1 MRFIHTADWQIGK
14 SFRRYGVREDELKR
28 ARLHAIGAIGA
39 LAMRENAPFV
49 LVAGDVYDHFAPSQ
63 ITANEPLERMRAYPG
78 VTWLL
83 LPGNHDP
90 HRPDAIW
97 DRLMRGG
104 LPGNVRPLLTNEMVE
119 LASISKAGAGVCLL
133 PAPLLRNS
141 ETADLTAWMDGA
153 PTPPGAVRIGL
164 AHGSITGFS
173 DEQAQSNPIDP
184 LRAKSAGLAYLALG
198 DWHRTM
204 KINER
209 TWYSGTPEPDRAG
222 GQKIGQALLVD
233 VASPDATPN
242 VTPVDV
248 GKYRW
253 ESREMDLRGADPADF
268 ETSLRALPDLHH
280 TLLRLTCTGVLPL
293 AARADLERRLMA
305 LQAAFFHLETDLDSL
320 AAQPSDEDLETLDF
334 DGVLRKSA
342 DLLRAQASD
351 VNLDAAGRRIANDA
365 LIELFLISQN
375 MHKTAPAGKAS

>member
-14 SFRRYGVREDELKR
+14 SFRRYGEREDQLKR
-28 ARLHAIGAIGA
+28 ARLDAIERIGA

-49 LVAGDVYDHFAPSQ
+49 LVAGDVYDHYAPSQ
-63 ITANEPLERMRAYPG
+63 RTANEPLERMRAYSG

-97 DRLMRGG
+97 DRLMRAG
-104 LPGNVRPLLTNEMVE
+104 LPQNVKPLLSNGVIE
-119 LASISKAGAGVCLL
+119 LASLSKAGAGACLL

-153 PTPPGAVRIGL
+153 QTPQGAIRIGL
-164 AHGSITGFS
+164 AHGSVTGFS

-184 LRAKSAGLAYLALG
+184 ARAKSAGLAYLALG

-209 TWYSGTPEPDRAG
+209 TWYAGTPEPDRAG

-233 VASPDATPN
+233 VAGVDAAPH

-248 GKYRW
+248 GIYRW
-253 ESREMDLRGADPADF
+253 ESRDLDVRGADLADV
-268 ETSLRALPDLHH
+268 EASLRALPDLPR

-293 AARADLERRLMA
+293 AARADLERRLEL
-305 LQAAFFHLETDLDSL
+305 LQAAFFHLETDLDGL
-320 AAQPSDEDLETLDF
+320 AAQPSDEDLESLDF

-342 DLLRAQASD
+342 DLLRARGGDANLASAD
-351 VNLDAAGRRIANDA
+351 RRIANDA
-365 LIELFLISQN
+365 LIELFLISEN
-375 MHKTAPAGKAS
+375 MRKAAPAGEAS

>member
-14 SFRRYGVREDELKR
+14 SFRRYGEREDQLKR
-28 ARLHAIGAIGA
+28 ARLDAIERIGA
-39 LAMRENAPFV
+39 LAMAQNAPFV
-49 LVAGDVYDHFAPSQ
+49 MVAGDVYDHFAPAQ
-63 ITANEPLERMRAYPG
+63 RTANEPLERMRAYPG
-78 VTWLL
+78 VNWLL

-104 LPGNVRPLLTNEMVE
+104 LPVNVKPLLSPGVIE
-119 LASISKAGAGVCLL
+119 LASVSQSGAGVCLL

-141 ETADLTAWMDGA
+141 ETADLTAWMDAA
-153 PTPPGAVRIGL
+153 PTPPGAIRLGL
-164 AHGSITGFS
+164 AHGSVTGFS

-184 LRAKSAGLAYLALG
+184 ARAKSAGLAYLALG

-209 TWYSGTPEPDRAG
+209 TWYSGTHEPDRAG
-222 GQKIGQALLVD
+222 GQKTGQALLVD
-233 VASPDATPN
+233 VASPNATPI
-242 VTPVDV
+242 VTPHDV
-248 GKYRW
+248 GLYRW
-253 ESREMDLRGADPADF
+253 ESREMDLRGASLDDV
-268 ETSLRALPDLHH
+268 ETSLRALPDLPR

-293 AARADLERRLMA
+293 AARADLERRLEL
-305 LQAAFFHLETDLDSL
+305 LQAAFFHLELDLDSL

-342 DLLRAQASD
+342 DMLRAQAGD
-351 VNLDAAGRRIANDA
+351 VNLDAAGRRIASDA
-365 LIELFLISQN
+365 LVELFLISQN
-375 MHKTAPAGKAS
+375 MRKASPAEEAS

>member
-1 MRFIHTADWQIGK
+1 
-14 SFRRYGVREDELKR
+14 
-28 ARLHAIGAIGA
+28 
-39 LAMRENAPFV
+39 MRENAPFV
-49 LVAGDVYDHFAPSQ
+49 LVAGDVYDHFAPAQ
-63 ITANEPLERMRAYPG
+63 RTANEPLERMRAFPG

-104 LPGNVRPLLTNEMVE
+104 LPPNVKPLLSNEVIE
-119 LASISKAGAGVCLL
+119 LAPGACLL

-141 ETADLTAWMDGA
+141 ETADLSAWMDGA
-153 PTPPGAVRIGL
+153 PTPPGALRIGL
-164 AHGSITGFS
+164 AHGSVTGFS
-173 DEQAQSNPIDP
+173 DEEAQSNPIDP
-184 LRAKSAGLAYLALG
+184 ARAKTAGLAYLALG

-222 GQKIGQALLVD
+222 GQKIGQALLVEL
-233 VASPDATPN
+233 ASNDAAPV
-242 VTPVDV
+242 VTPLDV
-248 GKYRW
+248 GVYRW
-253 ESREMDLRGADPADF
+253 ESRELDLRGASLDDV
-268 ETSLRALPDLHH
+268 ETSLRALPDLPR

-293 AARADLERRLMA
+293 AARADLERRLEA
-305 LQAAFFHLETDLDSL
+305 LQAAFFHLEVDLDSL

-365 LIELFLISQN
+365 LIELFLISQT
-375 MHKTAPAGKAS
+375 MRKAARAGEAS

>member
-14 SFRRYGVREDELKR
+14 SFRRYGVREQQLKD
-28 ARLHAIGAIGA
+28 ARLDAIGAIGA

-63 ITANEPLERMRAYPG
+63 LTANEPLERMRAYPG
-78 VTWLL
+78 VSWLL

-104 LPGNVRPLLTNEMVE
+104 LPGNVKPLLSNEMVE
-119 LASISKAGAGVCLL
+119 LASISKAGAGACLL

-173 DEQAQSNPIDP
+173 DEQAASNPIDP

-233 VASPDATPN
+233 VASPDAAPN

-248 GKYRW
+248 GNYRW
-253 ESREMDLRGADPADF
+253 ESREMDLRGASLDDV
-268 ETSLRALPDLHH
+268 ETSLRNLPDLPR

-293 AARADLERRLMA
+293 AARADLERMLDL

-320 AAQPSDEDLETLDF
+320 VAQPSDEDLETLDF

-375 MHKTAPAGKAS
+375 MRKTAPAGEAS

>member
-14 SFRRYGVREDELKR
+14 SFRRYGEREDQLKR
-28 ARLHAIGAIGA
+28 ARLDAIERIGA

-49 LVAGDVYDHFAPSQ
+49 LVAGDVYDHFAPAQ
-63 ITANEPLERMRAYPG
+63 RTANEPLERMRAFPG

-104 LPGNVRPLLTNEMVE
+104 LPGNVKPLLSNEVIE
-119 LASISKAGAGVCLL
+119 LAPGACLL

-141 ETADLTAWMDGA
+141 ETADLSAWMDGA
-153 PTPPGAVRIGL
+153 PTPPGALRIGL
-164 AHGSITGFS
+164 AHGSVTGFS

-184 LRAKSAGLAYLALG
+184 ARAKTAGLAYLALG

-222 GQKIGQALLVD
+222 GQKIGQALLVEL
-233 VASPDATPN
+233 ASNDAAPV
-242 VTPVDV
+242 VTPLDV
-248 GKYRW
+248 GVYRW
-253 ESREMDLRGADPADF
+253 ESRELDLRGASLDDV
-268 ETSLRALPDLHH
+268 ETSLRALPDLPR

-293 AARADLERRLMA
+293 AARADLERRLEA
-305 LQAAFFHLETDLDSL
+305 LQAAFFHLAVDLDSL

-365 LIELFLISQN
+365 LIELFLISQT
-375 MHKTAPAGKAS
+375 MRKAARAGEAS

>member
-14 SFRRYGVREDELKR
+14 SFRRYGVREQQLKD
-28 ARLHAIGAIGA
+28 ARLDAIGAIGA
-39 LAMRENAPFV
+39 LALRENAPFV

-63 ITANEPLERMRAYPG
+63 RTVNEPLERMRAFPG
-78 VTWLL
+78 VSWLL

-97 DRLMRGG
+97 DRLMRAG
-104 LPGNVRPLLTNEMVE
+104 LPPNVQPLLSNEMVE
-119 LASISKAGAGVCLL
+119 LAPGVCLL

-233 VASPDATPN
+233 VASPDAAPN

-248 GKYRW
+248 GTYRW

-268 ETSLRALPDLHH
+268 ESSLRALPDLPR

-293 AARADLERRLMA
+293 AARADLERRLEA
-305 LQAAFFHLETDLDSL
+305 LQAAFFHLETDLNAL
-320 AAQPSDEDLETLDF
+320 VAQPSDEDLETLDF

-351 VNLDAAGRRIANDA
+351 VNRDAAERRIANDA

-375 MHKTAPAGKAS
+375 MRKTAPAGEAS

>member
-14 SFRRYGVREDELKR
+14 SFRRYGVREQQLKD
-28 ARLHAIGAIGA
+28 ARLDAIGAIGA

-63 ITANEPLERMRAYPG
+63 LTANEPLERMRAYPG
-78 VTWLL
+78 VSWLL

-104 LPGNVRPLLTNEMVE
+104 LPGNVKPLLSNEMVE
-119 LASISKAGAGVCLL
+119 LASISKAGAGACLL

-173 DEQAQSNPIDP
+173 DEQAASNPIDP

-222 GQKIGQALLVD
+222 GQKIGKALLVD
-233 VASPDATPN
+233 VASPDAAPN

-248 GKYRW
+248 GNYRW
-253 ESREMDLRGADPADF
+253 ESREMDLRGASLGDV
-268 ETSLRALPDLHH
+268 ETSLRTLPDLPR

-293 AARADLERRLMA
+293 AARADLERMLDL
-305 LQAAFFHLETDLDSL
+305 LQAAFFHLETDLDAL
-320 AAQPSDEDLETLDF
+320 VAQPSDEDLETLDF

-375 MHKTAPAGKAS
+375 MRKTAPAGEAS

>member
-14 SFRRYGVREDELKR
+14 SFRRYGLREQQLRD
-28 ARLHAIGAIGA
+28 ARLDAIGAIGA

-49 LVAGDVYDHFAPSQ
+49 LVAGDVYDHFAPAQ
-63 ITANEPLERMRAYPG
+63 RTANEPLERMLAYPG
-78 VTWLL
+78 VSWLL

-97 DRLMRGG
+97 DRLMRTG
-104 LPGNVRPLLTNEMVE
+104 LPANVKPLLSNDVIE
-119 LASISKAGAGVCLL
+119 LGSGACLL

-153 PTPPGAVRIGL
+153 PTPPGAIRIGV
-164 AHGSITGFS
+164 AHGSVTGFS
-173 DEQAQSNPIDP
+173 DQQAASNPIDP
-184 LRAKSAGLAYLALG
+184 ARAKSAGLGYLALG

-209 TWYSGTPEPDRAG
+209 TWYSGTHEPDRAG
-222 GQKIGQALLVD
+222 GQKIGQALLVEL
-233 VASPDATPN
+233 ASNDMAPL

-248 GKYRW
+248 GIYRW
-253 ESREMDLRGADPADF
+253 ESREMDLRGADLADV
-268 ETSLRALPDLHH
+268 ETSLRALPDLSR

-293 AARADLERRLMA
+293 AARADLERRLEA
-305 LQAAFFHLETDLDSL
+305 LQAAFFHLEYDLDRL

-342 DLLRAQASD
+342 DLLRNRTQD
-351 VNLDAAGRRIANDA
+351 MDLAAADRRIANDA
-365 LIELFLISQN
+365 LIELFLISQK
-375 MHKTAPAGKAS
+375 MRKAASAGEAS

>member
-14 SFRRYGVREDELKR
+14 SFRRYGVREQQLKD
-28 ARLHAIGAIGA
+28 ARLDAIGAIGA

-63 ITANEPLERMRAYPG
+63 LTANEPLERMRAYPG
-78 VTWLL
+78 VSWLL

-97 DRLMRGG
+97 DRLMRAG
-104 LPGNVRPLLTNEMVE
+104 LPGNVRPLLSNEMVE
-119 LASISKAGAGVCLL
+119 LASISKAGAGACLL

-141 ETADLTAWMDGA
+141 EAADLTVWMDGA
-153 PTPPGAVRIGL
+153 PTPPGAIRIGL

-173 DEQAQSNPIDP
+173 DEQAASNPIDP
-184 LRAKSAGLAYLALG
+184 ARAKSAGLAYLALG

-209 TWYSGTPEPDRAG
+209 TWYSGTHEPDRAG
-222 GQKIGQALLVD
+222 GQKIGQALLVEL
-233 VASPDATPN
+233 ASNEAAPV
-242 VTPVDV
+242 VTPHDV
-248 GKYRW
+248 GLYRW
-253 ESREMDLRGADPADF
+253 ESREMDLRGASLDDV
-268 ETSLRALPDLHH
+268 ETSLRNLPDLPR

-293 AARADLERRLMA
+293 AARADLERMLDL
-305 LQAAFFHLETDLDSL
+305 LQAAFFHLETDLDAL
-320 AAQPSDEDLETLDF
+320 VAQPSAEDLETLDF

-375 MHKTAPAGKAS
+375 MRKAAPAGEAS